1 MVEKVLS
8 LKNTQ
13 RYSKSDPKFLLKKMF
28 KKSLPNEII
37 SGRKKG
43 FTIDLKKLMK
53 FEIHD
58 ELSFLFSR
66 DNLKKSNIFNVNYVN
81 NIFKKFQ
88 DGDKNKV
95 DKIWTIYCFLK
106 WLDLNT

>member
-1 MVEKVLS
+1 MKTQLPEEFLFMTDRFSMAHSLEVRTPFLDINLVEKVLS

-28 KKSLPNEII
+28 KNSLPNEII

-66 DNLKKSNIFNVNYVN
+66 DNLKKV
-81 NIFKKFQ
+81 
-88 DGDKNKV
+88 
-95 DKIWTIYCFLK
+95 IYLM
-106 WLDLNT
+106 